1 MKFSVFSSIL
11 AASVVLAAPTSLLPP
26 RQAVCDPSKMPSETE
41 TTGAIRDWLANVN
54 MVNAFLDNAS
64 RSSSSQAAQA
74 LQFAKKVP
82 SHLKVLTRVCGVSD
96 AYTRAVQDLG
106 QVFGGVL
113 TNLQAIADDGA
124 AAPKAAGT
132 INRIRCCNVLP
143 DLDVLWR
150 EAAESYG
157 VVGQVQTS
165 VPRPGTCAS
174 VKC

>member
-1 MKFSVFSSIL
+1 MKFFLFSSIL
-11 AASVVLAAPTSLLPP
+11 AASAVLAAPTSLLMA
-26 RQAVCDPSKMPSETE
+26 RQAVCDPSQMPSEAE
-41 TTGAIRDWLANVN
+41 TMGAIRDWLADVN
-54 MVNAFLDNAS
+54 TVNAFLDNAS
-64 RSSSSQAAQA
+64 RASSSQAAQA
-74 LQFAKKVP
+74 QQFAKKEP
-82 SHLKVLTRVCGVSD
+82 NNLKVLTRVCGVSD

-113 TNLQAIADDGA
+113 TNLQAIVDDEA
-124 AAPKAAGT
+124 AAPRAAVT

-165 VPRPGTCAS
+165 VPRPGACGS

>member
-1 MKFSVFSSIL
+1 MKFSIFSTIL
-11 AASVVLAAPTSLLPP
+11 VASTALAAPSSLLVP
-26 RQAVCDPSKMPSETE
+26 RQAACDSSKQPSAAEA
-41 TTGAIRDWLANVN
+41 TGAIRDWLADVN
-54 MVNAFLDNAS
+54 TVNAFVDNAA
-64 RSSSSQAAQA
+64 RASSSAAAHA
-74 LQFAKKVP
+74 LQFAKNEP
-82 SHLKVLTRVCGVSD
+82 NDLKVLSRICGVTD

-113 TNLQAIADDGA
+113 TNLQAIVDNPA
-124 AAPKAAGT
+124 AAPKAAAT
-132 INRIRCCNVLP
+132 INRIRCCNVLK

-165 VPRPGTCAS
+165 VPRPGACAA

>member
-1 MKFSVFSSIL
+1 MKFFIFSSIL
-11 AASVVLAAPTSLLPP
+11 AASAVLAAPTSHLTS
-26 RQAVCDPSKMPSETE
+26 RQAVCNPNQLPSETE
-41 TTGAIRDWLANVN
+41 ATGAIRDWLADVN
-54 MVNAFLDNAS
+54 TVNAFLDNAP
-64 RSSSSQAAQA
+64 RASSSQAAQA
-74 LQFAKKVP
+74 LQFAKKEP
-82 SHLKVLTRVCGVSD
+82 NNLKVLARVCGVSD

-113 TNLQAIADDGA
+113 TNLQAIVDDEA
-124 AAPKAAGT
+124 AAPRAAAT

-157 VVGQVQTS
+157 VVGQVQVS
-165 VPRPGTCAS
+165 VPRPGACAA